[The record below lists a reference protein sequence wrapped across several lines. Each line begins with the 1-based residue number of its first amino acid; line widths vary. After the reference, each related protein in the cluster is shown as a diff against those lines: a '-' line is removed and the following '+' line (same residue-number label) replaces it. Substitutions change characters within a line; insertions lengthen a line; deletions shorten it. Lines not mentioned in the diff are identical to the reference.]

1 MERRPNE
8 GTRAARRAYI
18 QSVIRI
24 SITPA
29 AFDAI
34 ADTLP
39 LGSVAVEPEANAN
52 GERQVWV
59 DVSVANKLS
68 AMRGHARAC
77 RTSSSGSPRSRR
89 WDPPRSTRL
98 MSSCGSLARPSLL
111 TSRTPISVGPIADR

>member
-24 SITPA
+24 SNTPA

-68 AMRGHARAC
+68 G
-77 RTSSSGSPRSRR
+77 GE
-89 WDPPRSTRL
+89 RSTR
-98 MSSCGSLARPSLL
+98 S
-111 TSRTPISVGPIADR
+111 